1 MGSAKCASDRTPA
14 SNRAAREKPDDAR
27 PCAHLALAARLKP
40 APALPDLLS
49 HTRRVCSCPSQYK
62 KFCAIDTD
70 HSGRLDENEF
80 IRFIASYKTLK
91 KIPPSQSRTVFQ
103 ILDPQN
109 SGYVTYKELSR
120 AVFPTFDAAS
130 LTAVDWGTYRNF
142 YEPGHDASEAGDEE
156 EPEPSPR
163 VNPAG
168 STQRH
173 GTQLD
178 MGRPMAHGGTF
189 DWQAEVAQ
197 LRAHVE
203 NLHTSQ
209 ETLQAGQERVQ
220 AQLASVQQALDFLV
234 AAEKRRA
241 GPGAT

>member
-1 MGSAKCASDRTPA
+1 M
-14 SNRAAREKPDDAR
+14 
-27 PCAHLALAARLKP
+27 
-40 APALPDLLS
+40 
-49 HTRRVCSCPSQYK
+49 
-62 KFCAIDTD
+62 
-70 HSGRLDENEF
+70 
-80 IRFIASYKTLK
+80 
-91 KIPPSQSRTVFQ
+91 
-103 ILDPQN
+103 
-109 SGYVTYKELSR
+109 
-120 AVFPTFDAAS
+120 FPTFDAAS
-130 LTAVDWGTYRNF
+130 LSAVDWGTYRNF
-142 YEPGHDASEAGDEE
+142 YEPGHGASEAGDEE

-168 STQRH
+168 STQAGAIQGH

-178 MGRPMAHGGTF
+178 RKRPMDHGGTF

-220 AQLASVQQALDFLV
+220 AQLASVQQALVFLV